1 MEQLVEKIKKIQNKQ
16 RSLMW
21 GSDYFSDTEVI
32 FAVGSKAYPRQP
44 HYFSITAE
52 NTICLID
59 DDNKRTIIKQ
69 CETSTDVVSCIIEL
83 LKKWYP
89 AKG

>member
-1 MEQLVEKIKKIQNKQ
+1 MEQLIERIKKIQNKQ

-21 GSDYFSDTEVI
+21 GSDYFSDTEII

-44 HYFSITAE
+44 HYFSITAA
-52 NTICLID
+52 NTINLIN
-59 DDNKRTIIKQ
+59 DDNKRMMIKQ
-69 CETSTDVVSCIIEL
+69 CETSEDVIHCIIEL
-83 LKKWYP
+83 LKEWYP